1 MISEQGQ
8 SGSPEATQIQL
19 ILDGNTEEFCG
30 LMRPHQRVL
39 YLKALSIVGSEAD
52 AEEVVQNAALKA
64 FNKLSSFRHES
75 QFRTWLMSITINEA
89 RMWLRNSRAS
99 RHQSL
104 EQEDEE
110 GHCLA
115 LDIADPGE
123 SPYQALERKQLRGAL
138 LKALNRLPSCNSQVF
153 ILRDLQLLSIAETAK
168 ALGITETCVK
178 TRLRRGR
185 IQMRQALARVC
196 AIRAAEPSHSARSS
210 ARVWRD
216 AAHELD
222 SAELDSAGL
231 DSADQINENASESI
245 H

>member
-1 MISEQGQ
+1 MISTQAR
-8 SGSPEATQIQL
+8 SDLPEAAQIQL
-19 ILDGNTEEFCG
+19 ILDGNAEEFCG

-52 AEEVVQNAALKA
+52 AEEVVQNAVLKA
-64 FNKLSSFRHES
+64 FNKLSTFRHEC

-89 RMWLRNSRAS
+89 RMWLRNSRTS
-99 RHQSL
+99 RHESF

-110 GHCLA
+110 GHRLT
-115 LDIADPGE
+115 LDIADSGE
-123 SPYQALERKQLRGAL
+123 SPYQALERKQLGTAI

-196 AIRAAEPSHSARSS
+196 AIRTVEPGDRSRRSERTWRNSVPGFVPGEQIAEG
-210 ARVWRD
+210 V
-216 AAHELD
+216 L
-222 SAELDSAGL
+222 
-231 DSADQINENASESI
+231 ESI
-245 H
+245 Q

>member
-1 MISEQGQ
+1 MISTQAR
-8 SGSPEATQIQL
+8 SDLLEATQIQL
-19 ILDGNTEEFCG
+19 ILDGNAEEFCG

-52 AEEVVQNAALKA
+52 AEEVVQNAVLKA
-64 FNKLSSFRHES
+64 FNKLSTFRHES

-89 RMWLRNSRAS
+89 RMWLRNSRRS
-99 RHQSL
+99 RHDSL

-110 GHCLA
+110 GLRLT
-115 LDIADPGE
+115 LDIADSGE
-123 SPYQALERKQLRGAL
+123 SPYQALERKQLRTAI

-185 IQMRQALARVC
+185 IQMRQALERVC
-196 AIRAAEPSHSARSS
+196 AIRTVEPSHRSRRSDRTWRNSVPGFAPGEQITESAM
-210 ARVWRD
+210 
-216 AAHELD
+216 
-222 SAELDSAGL
+222 
-231 DSADQINENASESI
+231 ESI
-245 H
+245 Q

>member
-1 MISEQGQ
+1 MISTQTR
-8 SGSPEATQIQL
+8 SGLPEAAQIQL
-19 ILDGNTEEFCG
+19 ILDGNAEEFCG

-52 AEEVVQNAALKA
+52 AEEVVQNAVLKA
-64 FNKLSSFRHES
+64 FNKLSTFRHES

-99 RHQSL
+99 RHESL

-110 GHCLA
+110 GHRLT

-123 SPYQALERKQLRGAL
+123 SPYQALERKQLRTAI
-138 LKALNRLPSCNSQVF
+138 LKALSRLPSCNSQVF

-168 ALGITETCVK
+168 ALGVTETCVK

-185 IQMRQALARVC
+185 IQMRQALARLYTAETV
-196 AIRAAEPSHSARSS
+196 EPSHSARSS
-210 ARVWRD
+210 AEGWRD
-216 AAHELD
+216 
-222 SAELDSAGL
+222 SVPGL
-231 DSADQINENASESI
+231 ASTEQISESVSESI
-245 H
+245 Q